1 MRMRLASLKRLKDRY
16 EGESFRFKGYDPTK
30 PGPMGGC
37 FDVIRIDLYD
47 PAEFISIPPPYRDH
61 PFLGII
67 YRSRRDG
74 SIYFATLGR
83 HLVGLPLKEISKE
96 DIEACGSSDTGY
108 RQWMA
113 KMAVTD
119 PVGLMK
125 IF

>member
-1 MRMRLASLKRLKDRY
+1 MRMRMAALKYMKERY
-16 EGESFRFKGYDPTK
+16 EGESFRFKGHAAKDDPK
-30 PGPMGGC
+30 GGC
-37 FDVIRIDLYD
+37 FDVIRIDLFD
-47 PAEFISIPPPYRDH
+47 PDEFISMPPPYRDH

-74 SIYFATLGR
+74 AIYFATLGR
-83 HLVGLPLKEISKE
+83 YLVGLPLKEISAQ
-96 DIEACGSSDTGY
+96 DIASFDSSDAEY
-108 RQWMA
+108 RKWMA

>member
-1 MRMRLASLKRLKDRY
+1 MRMKLRSLKRLKERY
-16 EGESFRFKGYDPTK
+16 EGESFRFKGHSGKDDPQ
-30 PGPMGGC
+30 GGC
-37 FDVIRIDLYD
+37 FDVIRIDLFD
-47 PAEFISIPPPYRDH
+47 PAEFISIPPPFRDH
-61 PFLGII
+61 PFLGIV

-74 SIYFATLGR
+74 AIYFATLGK
-83 HLVGLPLKEISKE
+83 HLVGLPLKEITAE
-96 DIEACGSSDTGY
+96 DIAACNSSDAGY